1 MKGIIR
7 RLQEELQ
14 ELLGKN
20 KVKNGVIVSQEKVLQ
35 QTTAELQRVQKDF
48 QSTQETL
55 ASKEEQVGFYVLTN
69 ITTSS
74 PPPASPYA
82 KKHVALKSTEAEG
95 KYPEKSENSFILWNE
110 VLPKERAAQFMNYV
124 LLYQPIGEKLRVLS
138 LQ

>member
-1 MKGIIR
+1 MKSIIR

-20 KVKNGVIVSQEKVLQ
+20 KVKNGVIASQEKVLQ

-55 ASKEEQVGFYVLTN
+55 ASKEEQVGFCVLTN

-82 KKHVALKSTEAEG
+82 KKHT
-95 KYPEKSENSFILWNE
+95 
-110 VLPKERAAQFMNYV
+110 
-124 LLYQPIGEKLRVLS
+124 LL
-138 LQ
+138 